1 MGKASEALRAAGYRR
16 IPAWWATDE
25 QIALV
30 EYLVKQNGPH
40 INKLRAEALGLDEVD
55 VAWQQHEESMKRLE
69 TALAAKNPD

>member
-30 EYLVKQNGPH
+30 EYLVKQNGRDVNR
-40 INKLRAEALGLDEVD
+40 IRAKALGLDEVD
-55 VAWQQHEESMKRLE
+55 AAWQQHEES
-69 TALAAKNPD
+69 KND

>member
-30 EYLVKQNGPH
+30 EFMVKQNGPD
-40 INKLRAEALGLDEVD
+40 INRIRAKALGMSEIDA
-55 VAWQQHEESMKRLE
+55 AWAQHEESK
-69 TALAAKNPD
+69 K